1 MTETTS
7 KRATQKLQRVLVDA
21 LEDVKAKDIQVFNT
35 EHLTPLF
42 ERVIVATATSNRQS
56 RALAASVRD
65 AMRDNGLDK
74 PRMEGE
80 DNGEWVIV
88 DCGDAVVHI
97 MQAEIRDYYRLEEI
111 WGDKPVRL
119 RLAKASSGVAKS
131 EEQQRAA
138 AAGLAAR
145 KAPARKA
152 ATAKPAAKKSAPVA
166 AKKAKATTGKAPKPT
181 GSTAVK
187 TLVVKAE
194 QGRRPA
200 AKKAATATTSRPA
213 RKTPARKTP
222 RT

>member
-138 AAGLAAR
+138 AEGLAGR

-152 ATAKPAAKKSAPVA
+152 ATAKPAAKKSASVA
-166 AKKAKATTGKAPKPT
+166 AKKAKAPKPT